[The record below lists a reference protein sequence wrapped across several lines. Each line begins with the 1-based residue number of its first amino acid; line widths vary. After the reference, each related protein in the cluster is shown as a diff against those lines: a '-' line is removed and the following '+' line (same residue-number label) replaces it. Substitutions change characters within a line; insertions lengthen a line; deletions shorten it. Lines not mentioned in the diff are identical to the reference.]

1 MLVVI
6 AMIFLLV
13 AFEKN
18 ALPPQM
24 MELDANDRLHLG
36 TTRGFTGAAIRIQF
50 CVHLVRAS

>member
-24 MELDANDRLHLG
+24 MELDTNDRLHLATSDFSG
-36 TTRGFTGAAIRIQF
+36 EANYIQF

>member
-24 MELDANDRLHLG
+24 MELDANDRLYLATG
-36 TTRGFTGAAIRIQF
+36 TSFTGVDWDIQF